1 MFFGTATCD
10 FNSAILWQLLKS
22 CPQQTP
28 TSNIVA
34 PNGMK
39 FFLPWPTLACM
50 AKALKSPK
58 DHLAFPHWWFCGLWL
73 VWLARL
79 AGMHGCEAWCPAK
92 SHNVHGLTIGTK
104 VLSTHRLENQAHT
117 HT

>member
-22 CPQQTP
+22 CQQQTP

-39 FFLPWPTLACM
+39 FYLAWPTLARV
-50 AKALKSPK
+50 AKALQSPK
-58 DHLAFPHWWFCGLWL
+58 DHLAFPHWWFCGWCG
-73 VWLARL
+73 WHARL
-79 AGMHGCEAWCPAK
+79 AGMRGCEAWCPPK
-92 SHNVHGLTIGTK
+92 SHNVALMTPA
-104 VLSTHRLENQAHT
+104 RLLGFSGSFAVSKTEV
-117 HT
+117 